1 MSDVPELIE
10 PIEVVIK
17 QLDKVKTVQ
26 NGGVNGMR
34 EIVNAP
40 ILSPDIKIQ
49 AQVAFG
55 DSEQLG
61 IMSQLGTEEQVKGYM
76 VLRYAD
82 IASLAVKLQRGD
94 RVTKLG
100 QLDVEYYLLHGQ
112 GDPAAHFSSIGG
124 FTLTR
129 MFFSDRNPN
138 GGKK

>member
-1 MSDVPELIE
+1 MSDIPELIE
-10 PIEVVIK
+10 PIKVTIK
-17 QLDKVKTVQ
+17 QLDKAKTVMS
-26 NGGVNGMR
+26 GGVNGMR
-34 EIVNAP
+34 EVVNAP
-40 ILSPDIKIQ
+40 VLSAPIMLD

-61 IMSQLGTEEQVKGYM
+61 IMSSLGTEEQVKGYM

-82 IASLAVKLQRGD
+82 LDALTTKLQRGD
-94 RVTKLG
+94 RISKLG